1 MLAGKHALLGGKPAP
16 LRRQA
21 PGESDMPR
29 PFVLAETTW
38 KTVREVEYEVAI
50 LPWGATEAHNLHLPY
65 ATDSIQSE
73 AIAIGAAARAWEA
86 GARCIVLP
94 TVPFGANAQQ
104 VDIPHTLN
112 LNPSTQAFLLADM
125 VESLEVQGVPKLLIL
140 NGHGGNEFRPMI
152 RELQAK
158 TDVFLC
164 VVDWW
169 RILDNAVYFQDPG
182 DHAGEMETSL
192 MLHLVPDQVLP
203 LSEAGEGDARA
214 FKLKGL
220 KNGLAWAPRNWILVT
235 SDTGVGDPRPA
246 TVQKGADFFE
256 ALARKIGEFLIELAG
271 ADLDDLYE

>member
-1 MLAGKHALLGGKPAP
+1 
-16 LRRQA
+16 
-21 PGESDMPR
+21 MPR

-38 KTVREVEYEVAI
+38 KTLREVEYEVAI

-65 ATDSIQSE
+65 STDSVQAE
-73 AIAIGAAARAWEA
+73 AIAIEAAGKAWEA

-112 LNPSTQAFLLADM
+112 LNPSTQAFVLADL
-125 VESLEVQGVPKLLIL
+125 VESLEAQGLSKLLIL
-140 NGHGGNEFRPMI
+140 NGHGGNEFRPVI

-164 VVDWW
+164 LVDWY
-169 RILDNAVYFQDPG
+169 RVLHTPEFFQDPG

-192 MLHLVPDQVLP
+192 MSYLVPDLVLP
-203 LSEAGEGDARA
+203 LSEAGEGRARVFRMKA
-214 FKLKGL
+214 IQDGT
-220 KNGLAWAPRNWILVT
+220 AWAPRNWIQVT
-235 SDTGVGDPRPA
+235 KDTGVGDPKAA
-246 TVQKGADFFE
+246 TAQKGEAFFQ
-256 ALARKIGEFLIELAG
+256 ALTHRLGEFLVELAD

>member
-1 MLAGKHALLGGKPAP
+1 M
-16 LRRQA
+16 
-21 PGESDMPR
+21 SR
-29 PFVLAETTW
+29 PYVLAETNW
-38 KTVREVEYEVAI
+38 KTVRETEYQVAI

-65 ATDSIQSE
+65 GTDSLQAE
-73 AIAIGAAARAWEA
+73 AIAVAAAARAWDR

-112 LNPSTQAFLLADM
+112 LNPSTQAFLLADL
-125 VESLEVQGVPKLLIL
+125 VESLEAQEVPKLLIL

-164 VVDWW
+164 LVDWYKV
-169 RILDNAVYFQDPG
+169 LDNAAFFEDPG

-192 MLHLVPDQVLP
+192 LLHLAPNLVLP
-203 LSEAGEGDARA
+203 LSEAGDGNARKFTLGGLREGM
-214 FKLKGL
+214 
-220 KNGLAWAPRNWILVT
+220 AWAPRNWIQVT

-246 TVQKGADFFE
+246 TAEKGQAFLE
-256 ALARKIGEFLIELAG
+256 ALTGKLGEFLVELAHV
-271 ADLDDLYE
+271 DLDELYE